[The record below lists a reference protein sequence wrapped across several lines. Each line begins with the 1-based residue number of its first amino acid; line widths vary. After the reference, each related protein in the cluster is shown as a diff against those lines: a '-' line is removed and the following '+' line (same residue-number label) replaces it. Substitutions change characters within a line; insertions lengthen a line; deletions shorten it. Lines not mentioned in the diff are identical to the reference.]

1 VALTRSRD
9 QQETCSTVPAIDAK
23 VHIHMRKLFMLPFH
37 MPLSSMTFMM
47 TYTAVFLKC
56 CVHSE
61 RPTQKSEPLQS
72 SDTDQ
77 NNLAESDHRVHAHKD
92 VAQEDPKQQF
102 DVVTSATHKE
112 IALLQASAPVVDDAE
127 PDEPASD
134 DDDDKPAHESVGDD
148 DDDKR
153 ASDDDDDKPA
163 NSQSEGSD
171 NTTLAGDDG
180 VENDEEQPSQV
191 FYAQSDSDFSDLKDH
206 LGSVTELVAGAR
218 DAMFKNHLLNKG
230 VESYVDSIVSLDKA
244 TGTARK
250 ALYQLHKDAVA
261 KLGEVIDSNT
271 VDHLNA
277 EADKQ
282 RNERKRKQLDD
293 AQASND
299 PDDNAPPV
307 EAENGSSL
315 ISTVDAYA
323 PPQPPPPQANEPS
336 LSSPVDANATKQ
348 SLPSPVTESSLSSP
362 VNPHAPSAVAS
373 APGE

>member
-1 VALTRSRD
+1 
-9 QQETCSTVPAIDAK
+9 
-23 VHIHMRKLFMLPFH
+23 
-37 MPLSSMTFMM
+37 
-47 TYTAVFLKC
+47 
-56 CVHSE
+56 VHSE

-134 DDDDKPAHESVGDD
+134 DDDDKPA
-148 DDDKR
+148 
-153 ASDDDDDKPA
+153 
-163 NSQSEGSD
+163 NSQSQGSD

-293 AQASND
+293 AQTSND